1 MLIPIKE
8 EILEISPEQQ
18 EKMYWDQIMFDSHRW
33 VEFHKGYF
41 TCDFC
46 KSTRT
51 SSMPV
56 SGPMCKENPHLK
68 F

>member
-1 MLIPIKE
+1 MFIPIKE
-8 EILEISPEQQ
+8 EILEITPEQQ
-18 EKMYWDQIMFDSHRW
+18 GKMYWDHIMFDSHRW

-51 SSMPV
+51 SS
-56 SGPMCKENPHLK
+56 K
-68 F
+68 